1 MSCCICFERKGNSV
15 CPRCPCTICLKC
27 WNTYTVSSYKDHD
40 SIKCPLCRYEGIEVP
55 GMPETRSKTQPRR
68 KAMLVREISNAIS
81 STNKLPFSEEKM
93 KIVRG
98 IFQRLHVLRKS
109 DVDLLDNHLV
119 FKETVRLKLLEMYNV
134 DGWQGAATYHILLY
148 GYHPESSH

>member
-1 MSCCICFERKGNSV
+1 
-15 CPRCPCTICLKC
+15 
-27 WNTYTVSSYKDHD
+27 
-40 SIKCPLCRYEGIEVP
+40 
-55 GMPETRSKTQPRR
+55 
-68 KAMLVREISNAIS
+68 
-81 STNKLPFSEEKM
+81 M